1 MIYIREAHPADGW
14 VAAQNQQQGIAIA
27 DPKSLDKRAEVAST
41 CSLKLHLSWPILVDG
56 MDDAVNKAYAAWP
69 DRFYVI
75 SKDGKVVLKG
85 EQGPKGFKA
94 DELESFLQKTLGR

>member
-1 MIYIREAHPADGW
+1 
-14 VAAQNQQQGIAIA
+14 
-27 DPKSLDKRAEVAST
+27 
-41 CSLKLHLSWPILVDG
+41 